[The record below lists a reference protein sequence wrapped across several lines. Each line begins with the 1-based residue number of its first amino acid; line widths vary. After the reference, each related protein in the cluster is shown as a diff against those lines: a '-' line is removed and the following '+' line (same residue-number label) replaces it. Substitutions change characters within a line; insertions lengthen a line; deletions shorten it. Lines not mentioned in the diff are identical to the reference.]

1 MDIAITLRD
10 TFFLH
15 RRSLPMEIYFRIEFV
30 FFFIFKWKQ
39 NQNVYAMCKHGKYLE
54 YNIWI
59 YGKRI
64 SYGELSECVILLSI

>member
-1 MDIAITLRD
+1 
-10 TFFLH
+10 
-15 RRSLPMEIYFRIEFV
+15 
-30 FFFIFKWKQ
+30 
-39 NQNVYAMCKHGKYLE
+39 MCKHGKYLE